1 MGSKIKQMVLGLF
14 EIEPQERMKLFFL
27 SLLYFLVVGAYT
39 MTRDLKS
46 AIFLGT
52 VGKEYIP
59 WVKVISMV
67 TLVPAIFFYSQ
78 LVDRIRRYQLLIVYS
93 FLFVVAFLIFGN

>member
-1 MGSKIKQMVLGLF
+1 MASKVRQMIRGLF

-39 MTRDLKS
+39 ITRDLKS
-46 AIFLGT
+46 SIFLGT

-59 WVKVISMV
+59 WVKVIFMV
-67 TLVPAIFFYSQ
+67 MLVPAIFFYSR
-78 LVDRIRRYQLLIVYS
+78 LVYRIRRYQLLFFYS
-93 FLFVVAFLIFGN
+93 LFFVVAYLF